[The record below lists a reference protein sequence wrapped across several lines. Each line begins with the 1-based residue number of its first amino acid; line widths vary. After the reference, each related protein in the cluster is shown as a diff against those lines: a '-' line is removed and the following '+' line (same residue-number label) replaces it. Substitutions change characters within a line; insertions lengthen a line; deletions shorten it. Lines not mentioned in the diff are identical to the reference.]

1 MLSGGG
7 VRERRQ
13 VCRRLSGDW
22 SVERGVRVLSG
33 VVGGDERV
41 LSGVVEVGGEIR
53 SGVVGGGVVGR
64 EEGGGGGRWKRCEG
78 RRRRCGG
85 WWKRSARTRG
95 QRTRGWRKRCAAL
108 RSADVKRRSPR
119 TTARWVG
126 ASAIDKPVRKSKDCS
141 KERDHFLD
149 VLVVP
154 VKFDPSS

>member
-1 MLSGGG
+1 MSGGG

-22 SVERGVRVLSG
+22 SVERGWRVLSR

-85 WWKRSARTRG
+85 WWKRSAWTRG
-95 QRTRGWRKRCAAL
+95 ERTRGWRKRCAAL
-108 RSADVKRRSPR
+108 RSADAKRRSWR
-119 TTARWVG
+119 STARTIGTAAVDEPLG
-126 ASAIDKPVRKSKDCS
+126 EAKDGR
-141 KERDHFLD
+141 EEWR
-149 VLVVP
+149 
-154 VKFDPSS
+154 